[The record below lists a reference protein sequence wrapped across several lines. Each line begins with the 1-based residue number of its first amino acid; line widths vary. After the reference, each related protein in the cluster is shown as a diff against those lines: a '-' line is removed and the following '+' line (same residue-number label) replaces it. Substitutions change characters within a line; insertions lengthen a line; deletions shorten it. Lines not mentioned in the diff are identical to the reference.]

1 MIRFIALLPYSA
13 VTKFDF
19 EFTKSLVTRYM
30 GCSAKDR
37 GYIMILKKL
46 LFTVFKGKTIM
57 QNKKL
62 LKAFFNYLN
71 LGENNAD
78 SCLYLFW
85 SLWFRLFMV
94 LKTKLSCSFLQ
105 YRCSEAYWEHCQISK
120 MESYLEL
127 SILDVYQGSE

>member
-1 MIRFIALLPYSA
+1 M
-13 VTKFDF
+13 
-19 EFTKSLVTRYM
+19 RYM

-62 LKAFFNYLN
+62 LQAFFNYLN

-78 SCLYLFW
+78 SCLYLF
-85 SLWFRLFMV
+85 
-94 LKTKLSCSFLQ
+94 
-105 YRCSEAYWEHCQISK
+105 
-120 MESYLEL
+120 
-127 SILDVYQGSE
+127 